1 MGTVESTPLLLTH
14 LLWPP
19 SLSTS
24 YALSHSC
31 TCILF
36 PSLPPTAE
44 LAVGEERAKDGALR
58 PPKLEKCSR
67 AGKRAENKG
76 RRMGR
81 VVEVS
86 LRENICKV
94 HKGLAVACE
103 GNLPLRVCDDY
114 LPPPPKEPVVPEP
127 WY

>member
-58 PPKLEKCSR
+58 PPKLEKFTR
-67 AGKRAENKG
+67 AGKGAENKG

-81 VVEVS
+81 VVEVGRGWPQGEHLQS
-86 LRENICKV
+86 S
-94 HKGLAVACE
+94 
-103 GNLPLRVCDDY
+103 
-114 LPPPPKEPVVPEP
+114 
-127 WY
+127 